1 MRRIS
6 SIFVA
11 NHKVNESLY
20 LSKTKLPAFSWD
32 DSLLSQR
39 LGEVRHLQGK
49 LLGKMESL
57 CFELQNEALLDT
69 LTLEVL
75 KSTEIEGEFLNPK
88 QVCSSIARSLGMDL
102 AGAVLSDSNVDGMAN
117 MIMDAT

>member
-1 MRRIS
+1 M
-6 SIFVA
+6 
-11 NHKVNESLY
+11 NESLY